1 LSVVDEPVELCVTRL
16 RYAQIHGISR
26 LAVEDISS
34 PPGRDKNLLSLRVK
48 SGHPDDAQRPA
59 IRVSLTG
66 HPSCRATVLRAIAR
80 NGTKKA
86 ASAAIFSPKGP

>member
-66 HPSCRATVLRAIAR
+66 HPSCRATR
-80 NGTKKA
+80 NPDSRRIRQKPRYQG
-86 ASAAIFSPKGP
+86 